1 MTFVAVL
8 ALAQGVLAVL
18 RSLHWFDIGSDL
30 MERGILLLPAIAMFV
45 YARGA
50 LVGLIALLYVLF
62 AFGEFAGRGWTRS
75 CGARRIRRRRKGAA
89 GRALAALS
97 PPFSTCCW
105 SWARFWREKTSCAR
119 RLDRPLVRFVRLRR
133 IRRARL
139 DALLRRCRRRSQLV
153 AGRGRGFGGRRRPAR
168 VAVGGGAGDRP

>member
-1 MTFVAVL
+1 VAQASNSKMTFVAVL

-75 CGARRIRRRRKGAA
+75 CGAVAAVLNLLLVVGAVLEGEDVLRA
-89 GRALAALS
+89 SLWAVVPVIVLWYVFSSAPGRA
-97 PPFSTCCW
+97 
-105 SWARFWREKTSCAR
+105 
-119 RLDRPLVRFVRLRR
+119 V
-133 IRRARL
+133 RAR
-139 DALLRRCRRRSQLV
+139 AAS
-153 AGRGRGFGGRRRPAR
+153 
-168 VAVGGGAGDRP
+168 